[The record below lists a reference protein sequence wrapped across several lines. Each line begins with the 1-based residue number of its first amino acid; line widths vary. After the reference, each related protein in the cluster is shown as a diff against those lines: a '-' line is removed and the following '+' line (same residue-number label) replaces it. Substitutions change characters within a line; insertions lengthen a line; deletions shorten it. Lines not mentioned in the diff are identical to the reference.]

1 MKANALLCL
10 CCIVAAVGCT
20 KDDTIMLLTMQEQ
33 NQSTR
38 LDGNPFD
45 FYKFSDSAI
54 VLGAKLLNPY
64 SVANLQIACDSLI
77 AEGATLSS
85 LPTINVTHYYAR
97 FKPADDD
104 ALAELIDRD
113 TTIIY
118 YEFPLDYEIKEFGI
132 SYHDPAIAD
141 TLPTYQY
148 ASVPILKWQ
157 NLQNIPNVECTLLEP
172 LCILDEDKDGSTGW
186 DGVEPRD
193 SLPKL
198 EPDPRDTLPFKPI
211 ITPGDNRLNLIGENS
226 SDDSGCDESA
236 ISALMSKSFELTG
249 NGDYEEASMT
259 RASSKWLPAGNI
271 RAYDNIV
278 EDYIPLQGVRVRA
291 RRWFTTHKG
300 ETDSKG
306 YFKCDGKFKNP
317 ANYSIVWD
325 TKKYNIRDGNIL
337 QAYYNGPKKKGD
349 WNLDINDGKSVRYAT
364 IHRAAYRIFFGNI
377 GALSRPIINRKINL
391 AYLHKKGNGINGD
404 YNQLWGLGIWSDIRI
419 YGKNEYEGWREL
431 SEIFSTTCHELGHAA
446 HHTNSSYNYKNSTTQ
461 HLESWAR
468 FVQHYLTKLEYTE
481 LGLYDIYSSY
491 IGNTTYRTPD
501 NNHNWQI
508 WNKTLL
514 TVSGHYSKY
523 TPLYIDLYD
532 NFNQQ
537 EYYRTATNPY
547 YLNYPKED
555 IPHYSNFPDDVIHLH
570 YVYLLQDFV
579 FKSKSFGD
587 IKQRLIDYAHSNP
600 NGAKGAFNI
609 TEENINKLFSYYE

>member
-1 MKANALLCL
+1 MKAKALLCL

-38 LDGNPFD
+38 LDRHPFD

-54 VLGAKLLNPY
+54 VLGAKLNNPY
-64 SVANLQIACDSLI
+64 SVANLQIARDSLI
-77 AEGATLSS
+77 AEGATPAS
-85 LPTINVTHYYAR
+85 LPAINVTHYYAR

-118 YEFPLDYEIKEFGI
+118 YEFPLDYEIKEHGI

-211 ITPGDNRLNLIGENS
+211 ITPGDDMLNLIGENL

-249 NGDYEEASMT
+249 NGDYEEPSMT
-259 RASSKWLPAGNI
+259 RASSKWRPAGRI
-271 RAYDNIV
+271 RAYDNIK
-278 EDYIPLQGVRVRA
+278 ENYIPLEGVKVRA
-291 RRWFTTHKG
+291 RRWFTTHSGITNKN
-300 ETDSKG
+300 G
-306 YFKCDGKFKNP
+306 YYTCNGKFSNP
-317 ANYSIVWD
+317 ANYSIVWE
-325 TKKYNIRDGNIL
+325 TPKYNIRDGNVV
-337 QAYYNGPKKKGD
+337 QAYYNGSKKKGD

-377 GALSRPIINRKINL
+377 YDLFRPKINRKINL
-391 AYLHKKGNGINGD
+391 AYHHKKGNHINGD
-404 YNQLWGLGIWSDIRI
+404 YNRLWGLGLWSDIRI
-419 YGKNEYEGWREL
+419 YGKDKDGWREL

-446 HHTNSSYNYKNSTTQ
+446 HHTNSSYNYKKSTTQ

-468 FVQHYLTKLEYTE
+468 FVQHYLTQLEYTE
-481 LGLYDIYSSY
+481 LGLYDIYSPY
-491 IGNTTYRTPD
+491 IGDTTYRTPD
-501 NNHNWQI
+501 NNHNWQN
-508 WNKTLL
+508 WNNAIDKSYTN
-514 TVSGHYSKY
+514 HYTY

-532 NFNQQ
+532 DYNQQ
-537 EYYRTATNPY
+537 EYYRYINSPIY
-547 YLNYPKED
+547 DKY
-555 IPHYSNFPDDVIHLH
+555 PDDDIHITASI
-570 YVYLLQDFV
+570 LQNFV
-579 FKSKSFGD
+579 FKSRSFED
-587 IKQRLIDYAHSNP
+587 MKLNLHNYVRSYTNYAQS
-600 NGAKGAFNI
+600 KFNL

>member
-1 MKANALLCL
+1 MKAKALLCL

-38 LDGNPFD
+38 LDRHPFD

-54 VLGAKLLNPY
+54 VLGAKLNNPY
-64 SVANLQIACDSLI
+64 SVANLQIARDSLI
-77 AEGATLSS
+77 AEGATPSS
-85 LPTINVTHYYAR
+85 LPAINVTHYYAR

-118 YEFPLDYEIKEFGI
+118 YEFPLDYEIKEHGI

-172 LCILDEDKDGSTGW
+172 LCILDEDKGGGTGL

-211 ITPGDNRLNLIGENS
+211 ITPGDDMLNLIGENLS
-226 SDDSGCDESA
+226 DDNDDSGCAESA

-249 NGDYEEASMT
+249 NGDYEEPSMT
-259 RASSKWLPAGNI
+259 RASSKWRPAGRI
-271 RAYDNIV
+271 RAYDNIK
-278 EDYIPLQGVRVRA
+278 ENYIPLEGVKVRA
-291 RRWFTTHKG
+291 RRWFTTHSGITNKN
-300 ETDSKG
+300 G
-306 YFKCDGKFKNP
+306 YYTCNGKFSNP
-317 ANYSIVWD
+317 ANYSIVWE
-325 TKKYNIRDGNIL
+325 TPKYNIRDGNVV
-337 QAYYNGPKKKGD
+337 QAYYNGSKKKGD

-377 GALSRPIINRKINL
+377 YDLFRPKINRKINL
-391 AYLHKKGNGINGD
+391 AYHHKKGNHINGD
-404 YNQLWGLGIWSDIRI
+404 YNRLWGLGLWSDIRI
-419 YGKNEYEGWREL
+419 YGKDKDGWREL

-446 HHTNSSYNYKNSTTQ
+446 HHTNSSYNYKKSTTQ

-468 FVQHYLTKLEYTE
+468 FVQHYLTQLEYTE
-481 LGLYDIYSSY
+481 LGLYDIYSPY
-491 IGNTTYRTPD
+491 IGDTTYRTPD
-501 NNHNWQI
+501 NNHNWQN
-508 WNKTLL
+508 WNNAIDKSYTN
-514 TVSGHYSKY
+514 HYTY

-532 NFNQQ
+532 DYNQQ
-537 EYYRTATNPY
+537 EYYRYINSPIY
-547 YLNYPKED
+547 DKY
-555 IPHYSNFPDDVIHLH
+555 PDDDIHITASI
-570 YVYLLQDFV
+570 LQNFV
-579 FKSKSFGD
+579 FKSRSFED
-587 IKQRLIDYAHSNP
+587 MKLNLHNYVRSYTNYAQS
-600 NGAKGAFNI
+600 KFNL

>member
-1 MKANALLCL
+1 MKAKALLCL

-20 KDDTIMLLTMQEQ
+20 KDDTIMLLSLQEQ

-64 SVANLQIACDSLI
+64 SVANLQIARDSLI
-77 AEGATLSS
+77 AEGATPSS
-85 LPTINVTHYYAR
+85 LPAINVTHYYAR

-118 YEFPLDYEIKEFGI
+118 YEFPLDYEIKEHGI

-172 LCILDEDKDGSTGW
+172 LCILDEDKGGGTGL

-211 ITPGDNRLNLIGENS
+211 NPIDTTKLNSNNGLNRIQTNGNY
-226 SDDSGCDESA
+226 DESA

-249 NGDYEEASMT
+249 NGDYEEPSMT
-259 RASSKWLPAGNI
+259 RASSKWRPAGRI
-271 RAYDNIV
+271 RAYDNIK
-278 EDYIPLQGVRVRA
+278 ENYIPLEGVKVRA
-291 RRWFTTHKG
+291 RRWFTTHSGITNKN
-300 ETDSKG
+300 G
-306 YFKCDGKFKNP
+306 YYTCNGKFSNP
-317 ANYSIVWD
+317 ANYSIVWE
-325 TKKYNIRDGNIL
+325 TPKYNIRDGNVV
-337 QAYYNGPKKKGD
+337 QAYYNGSKKKGD

-377 GALSRPIINRKINL
+377 YDLFRPKINRKINL
-391 AYLHKKGNGINGD
+391 AYHHKKGNHINGD
-404 YNQLWGLGIWSDIRI
+404 YNRLWGLGLWSDIRI
-419 YGKNEYEGWREL
+419 YGKDKDGWREL

-446 HHTNSSYNYKNSTTQ
+446 HHTNSSYNYKKSTTQ

-468 FVQHYLTKLEYTE
+468 FVQHYLTQLEYTE
-481 LGLYDIYSSY
+481 LGLYDIYSPY
-491 IGNTTYRTPD
+491 IGDTTYRTPD
-501 NNHNWQI
+501 NNHNWQN
-508 WNKTLL
+508 WNNAIDKSYTN
-514 TVSGHYSKY
+514 HYTY

-532 NFNQQ
+532 DYNQQ
-537 EYYRTATNPY
+537 EYYRYINSPIY
-547 YLNYPKED
+547 DKY
-555 IPHYSNFPDDVIHLH
+555 PDDDIHITASI
-570 YVYLLQDFV
+570 LQNFV
-579 FKSKSFGD
+579 FKSRSFED
-587 IKQRLIDYAHSNP
+587 MKLNLHNYVRSYTNYAQS
-600 NGAKGAFNI
+600 KFNL

>member
-1 MKANALLCL
+1 MKAKALFCL
-10 CCIVAAVGCT
+10 CSIAAAVGCT
-20 KDDTIMLLTMQEQ
+20 KDDTIMLLSLQEQ

-38 LDGNPFD
+38 LDRHPFD
-45 FYKFSDSAI
+45 FYKFSDSTI
-54 VLGAKLLNPY
+54 VLGAKLDNPY
-64 SVANLQIACDSLI
+64 SVANLQIARDSLI
-77 AEGATLSS
+77 AEGATPSS
-85 LPTINVTHYYAR
+85 LPAINVTHYYAR

-113 TTIIY
+113 TSIIY

-172 LCILDEDKDGSTGW
+172 LCILDEDKDGSHLGDITPL
-186 DGVEPRD
+186 D
-193 SLPKL
+193 PKPL
-198 EPDPRDTLPFKPI
+198 EPDPIDTLFKPI
-211 ITPGDNRLNLIGENS
+211 ITPGDDIINSIGDNLSDTSDGTNNS
-226 SDDSGCDESA
+226 TNNSAYDESA

-259 RASSKWLPAGNI
+259 RASSKWRPAGRI

-291 RRWFTTHKG
+291 RRWFTTHSGITNK
-300 ETDSKG
+300 SG
-306 YFKCDGKFKNP
+306 YYTCNGKFSNP
-317 ANYSIVWD
+317 ANYSIAWE
-325 TKKYNIRDGNIL
+325 TPKYNIRDGNVV

-377 GALSRPIINRKINL
+377 YDLFRPKINRKINL
-391 AYLHKKGNGINGD
+391 AYHHKKGNHINGD
-404 YNQLWGLGIWSDIRI
+404 YNRLWGLGLWSDIRI
-419 YGKNEYEGWREL
+419 YGKDNDGWREL

-446 HHTNSSYNYKNSTTQ
+446 HHTNSSKNYRNSTTQ

-481 LGLYDIYSSY
+481 LGLYNIYSPY
-491 IGNTTYRTPD
+491 IGDTTYRTPD
-501 NNHNWQI
+501 NNHNWQN
-508 WNKTLL
+508 WNNAIDKSYTH
-514 TVSGHYSKY
+514 HYTY

-532 NFNQQ
+532 DYNQQ
-537 EYYRTATNPY
+537 EYYRYINSPIY
-547 YLNYPKED
+547 DKY
-555 IPHYSNFPDDVIHLH
+555 PDDDIHITASI
-570 YVYLLQDFV
+570 LQNFV
-579 FKSKSFGD
+579 FKSRSFED
-587 IKQRLIDYAHSNP
+587 MKLNLHNYVHSYTNYAQS
-600 NGAKGAFNI
+600 KFNL